1 MKVNVLTFEMVADTS
16 KKQLENSKKIYY
28 GFVGT
33 IDWNIPAVSGAPSTI
48 KGKWRHKIKML
59 V

>member
-33 IDWNIPAVSGAPSTI
+33 ID
-48 KGKWRHKIKML
+48 
-59 V
+59 